1 MDKKNTYPIAL
12 LVAGL
17 VLMGLGFAEVV
28 DEFWS
33 GMGSALLVMGI
44 IRLLRFY
51 RLKKNDTYRE
61 KMETAVTDERNQ
73 FIRMKAWSWAGYLF
87 IMVSAIATIILK
99 ILGQDLPG
107 FQWCRVSDAG
117 AVLDFLFC
125 SEEKILTLKMPS
137 PL

>member
-12 LVAGL
+12 IIAGL
-17 VLMGLGFAEVV
+17 ALIGLGFVEIV

-51 RLKKNDTYRE
+51 RLKKNDSYRE
-61 KMETAVTDERNQ
+61 MTETAVTDERNQ

-87 IMVSAIATIILK
+87 IMVSAIATIIFR
-99 ILGQDLPG
+99 ILGQDLLSQ
-107 FQWCRVSDAG
+107 FASYAVCLMLVLYWVSYF
-117 AVLDFLFC
+117 VL
-125 SEEKILTLKMPS
+125 KKKY
-137 PL
+137 

>member
-1 MDKKNTYPIAL
+1 MDKKNIYPIAL
-12 LVAGL
+12 IIAGL
-17 VLMGLGFAEVV
+17 VLFSLGFAEIV

-99 ILGQDLPG
+99 ILGQDLLC
-107 FQWCRVSDAG
+107 QVSSG
-117 AVLDFLFC
+117 AVCLMLVLYWVSYFV
-125 SEEKILTLKMPS
+125 LKKKY
-137 PL
+137 

>member
-1 MDKKNTYPIAL
+1 MDKKNIYPIAL

-17 VLMGLGFAEVV
+17 ALIGLGFAEIV

-33 GMGSALLVMGI
+33 GMGSALAVMGI

-51 RLKKNDTYRE
+51 RLNKNAAYRE

-87 IMVSAIATIILK
+87 IMVSAVATIIFKVLS
-99 ILGQDLPG
+99 QDLLC
-107 FQWCRVSDAG
+107 QVASG
-117 AVLDFLFC
+117 AVCLMLVLYWISYFV
-125 SEEKILTLKMPS
+125 LKKKY
-137 PL
+137 

>member
-12 LVAGL
+12 IIAGL
-17 VLMGLGFAEVV
+17 ALIGLGFVEIV

-33 GMGSALLVMGI
+33 GMGSALLVIGI

-51 RLKKNDTYRE
+51 RLKKNEAYRD

-87 IMVSAIATIILK
+87 IMVSAIATIIFRV
-99 ILGQDLPG
+99 LGQDLLC
-107 FQWCRVSDAG
+107 QVASG
-117 AVLDFLFC
+117 AVCLMLVLYWVSYFV
-125 SEEKILTLKMPS
+125 LKKKY
-137 PL
+137 

>member
-1 MDKKNTYPIAL
+1 MDKKNIYPIAL
-12 LVAGL
+12 IIAGL
-17 VLMGLGFAEVV
+17 GLVGLGFAEIV

-99 ILGQDLPG
+99 ILGQDLLC
-107 FQWCRVSDAG
+107 QVSSG
-117 AVLDFLFC
+117 AVCLMLVLYWVSYFV
-125 SEEKILTLKMPS
+125 LKKKY
-137 PL
+137 

>member
-1 MDKKNTYPIAL
+1 MDKKNIYPIAL

-17 VLMGLGFAEVV
+17 ALIGLGFAEIV

-33 GMGSALLVMGI
+33 GMGSALAVMGI

-51 RLKKNDTYRE
+51 RLNKNAAYRE

-87 IMVSAIATIILK
+87 IMVSAIATIIFR
-99 ILGQDLPG
+99 ILGQDLLCQ
-107 FQWCRVSDAG
+107 FASG
-117 AVLDFLFC
+117 AVCLMLVLYWISFFV
-125 SEEKILTLKMPS
+125 LKKKY
-137 PL
+137 

>member
-1 MDKKNTYPIAL
+1 MDKKNIYPIAL
-12 LVAGL
+12 IIAGL
-17 VLMGLGFAEVV
+17 VLFSLGFAEIV

-51 RLKKNDTYRE
+51 RLKKNDSYRE

-87 IMVSAIATIILK
+87 IMVTAIATIIFR
-99 ILGQDLPG
+99 ILGQDLLSQVAG
-107 FQWCRVSDAG
+107 YSVCLMLVLYWVSYF
-117 AVLDFLFC
+117 VL
-125 SEEKILTLKMPS
+125 KKKY
-137 PL
+137 